1 MPLLVT
7 RVRFPVRS
15 FYVIPLGQC
24 QQSTEAGTTDSI
36 VQILFKNSFHV
47 VYFSKQ
53 YFIKVSLPF
62 CIPSFL
68 YLRCLCS
75 FFLRFF
81 FLLEVAVCNS
91 KNQNRINLDSYLPIY
106 TFAPCFFFFSTAF
119 RRRLC
124 FVRENSLACAWK
136 WIYDAIDILFDN
148 TVVIMRCY
156 FSVPFGL
163 ILSHLTN
170 PTQNV
175 PSCIIECVTN
185 KFSSSYCW
193 HFMAV

>member
-81 FLLEVAVCNS
+81 FAWSGSVQLEES
-91 KNQNRINLDSYLPIY
+91 KSNQPWFLSSYLHLC
-106 TFAPCFFFFSTAF
+106 TLFFFFSTAF

>member
-1 MPLLVT
+1 M
-7 RVRFPVRS
+7 
-15 FYVIPLGQC
+15 
-24 QQSTEAGTTDSI
+24 
-36 VQILFKNSFHV
+36 SFHLV
-47 VYFSKQ
+47 SANKVLRLARLTALCKYCSKTHSTL
-53 YFIKVSLPF
+53 FIFQSSIL
-62 CIPSFL
+62 
-68 YLRCLCS
+68 
-75 FFLRFF
+75 LRFRYLFVYPVSFTYVVFVPFSYVF
-81 FLLEVAVCNS
+81 FFCLKWQCATR
-91 KNQNRINLDSYLPIY
+91 RIKIESTLIPIFLF
-106 TFAPCFFFFSTAF
+106 TPLHLVFFFSTAF

>member
-1 MPLLVT
+1 M
-7 RVRFPVRS
+7 
-15 FYVIPLGQC
+15 
-24 QQSTEAGTTDSI
+24 
-36 VQILFKNSFHV
+36 SFHLV
-47 VYFSKQ
+47 SANKVLRLARLTALCKYCSKTHSTL
-53 YFIKVSLPF
+53 FIFQSSIL
-62 CIPSFL
+62 
-68 YLRCLCS
+68 
-75 FFLRFF
+75 LRFRYLFVYPVSFTYVAFVPFSYVF
-81 FLLEVAVCNS
+81 FFTWSGSVQLEES
-91 KNQNRINLDSYLPIY
+91 KSNQPWFLSSYLHLC
-106 TFAPCFFFFSTAF
+106 TLFFFFSTAF